1 MPPTLQTQPSTG
13 PSTITEWP
21 CGPEP
26 VNGVFV
32 ALLPL
37 QAPHSSLVQ
46 PAPLTGASAMG
57 GTDSRAGLL
66 PSLAFLLTTGSVT
79 AAPSE
84 ATGCSP
90 ALSSQNQ
97 EGRMRQSPHHL
108 VSINIPSNLWL
119 QGLPGTN
126 RETEAWAEQ
135 RGSGPALARDM
146 QFSGVQAHGSHH
158 ICQEIWDS
166 PYRLLALNCSP
177 SRAATKPV
185 CPGRGPPDALLLA
198 GWGLQS

>member
-1 MPPTLQTQPSTG
+1 MPITLQTQPSTG

-21 CGPEP
+21 RGPEP

-46 PAPLTGASAMG
+46 PAPLTGASAVG
-57 GTDSRAGLL
+57 GTDSRAGL
-66 PSLAFLLTTGSVT
+66 PPGLAFLLTTGSMT
-79 AAPSE
+79 AVPSG
-84 ATGCSP
+84 ATGCTP

-97 EGRMRQSPHHL
+97 GGQDEAATPSPCLHKH
-108 VSINIPSNLWL
+108 PSNLWL
-119 QGLPGTN
+119 QGLPVTN

-135 RGSGPALARDM
+135 RGSGPALGRNM
-146 QFSGVQAHGSHH
+146 QFSGAQARGSHH
-158 ICQEIWDS
+158 ICQEICDP
-166 PYRLLALNCSP
+166 PYPLLALNCSP

-185 CPGRGPPDALLLA
+185 CPGCGPRDALGLAGRGP
-198 GWGLQS
+198 QS